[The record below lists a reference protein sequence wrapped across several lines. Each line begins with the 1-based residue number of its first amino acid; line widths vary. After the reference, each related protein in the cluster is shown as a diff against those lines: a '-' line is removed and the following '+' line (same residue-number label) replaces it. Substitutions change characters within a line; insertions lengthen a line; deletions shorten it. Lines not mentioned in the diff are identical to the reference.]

1 MNSRGELAQ
10 HHAPHAVPSSR
21 TIAGPGQEIGLAQEA
36 EMLRDR
42 RLSQLE
48 LVDYLLGDMGA
59 TLDELLENP
68 NSRRMCQRFGYRSYP
83 RFAERS
89 RSG

>member
-1 MNSRGELAQ
+1 
-10 HHAPHAVPSSR
+10 
-21 TIAGPGQEIGLAQEA
+21 
-36 EMLRDR
+36 MLRDR